1 MKTKAAVLW
10 GLHQKWEVE
19 EVDLDGPKENEV
31 LVKVAAAGLC
41 HSDDHLITGDMP
53 MQLPVVGGH
62 EGAGVVVDVGPGVTE
77 VAEGDS
83 VVLSFIPACGRC
95 EPCARGMSNL
105 CVLGAAII
113 AGPQLDGTFRFH
125 AKGQGLGQMCVLGTF
140 SEYTVVPTVLGDQGG
155 SVHRT
160 GHRRPGRVRSHD
172 GLRQHGAHRRSA

>member
-31 LVKVAAAGLC
+31 LVKLTAAGLC
-41 HSDDHLITGDMP
+41 HSDDHLVTGDMP

-62 EGAGVVVDVGPGVTE
+62 EGAGVVVDVGPRVTE

-95 EPCARGMSNL
+95 EPCSRGMSNL
-105 CVLGAAII
+105 WCLAQPSSPARSSTAPSGSM
-113 AGPQLDGTFRFH
+113 PK
-125 AKGQGLGQMCVLGTF
+125 AKSWAKCACWEPFPSTP
-140 SEYTVVPTVLGDQGG
+140 SCRCP
-155 SVHRT
+155 R
-160 GHRRPGRVRSHD
+160 
-172 GLRQHGAHRRSA
+172 